1 MAPWFALLEAWA
13 VQALLRTPAF
23 HRAVEKVAKN
33 VHRVRHGLPR
43 EEEGGTS
50 IEGQKKDGFTKHFM
64 GAVKGQLG
72 AAEEAAEAEK
82 ARKPMSYAE
91 QLRNGRVE
99 ARKVVEEEDVG
110 AMDAEAAWRRAMKK
124 LEEAEADAKVKGKGK
139 THVDIVEEDADSAW
153 RSTSQKLGQGDG
165 KRGFMGSYI
174 DALREQVRENK
185 RDGR

>member
-1 MAPWFALLEAWA
+1 MAPWLALLEAWA

-33 VHRVRHGLPR
+33 VHRIRHGLPR
-43 EEEGGTS
+43 EEEGGTK
-50 IEGQKKDGFTKHFM
+50 IEGREDAGFTKHFM

-72 AAEEAAEAEK
+72 AAEEAEAEK
-82 ARKPMSYAE
+82 ARSQSYYE

-99 ARKVVEEEDVG
+99 GGGRAVEEEEITD
-110 AMDAEAAWRRAMKK
+110 AMDAEAAWRRASRK
-124 LEEAEADAKVKGKGK
+124 LEEQGRASGKQNMKV
-139 THVDIVEEDADSAW
+139 VEEDADAAW
-153 RSTSQKLGQGDG
+153 KTTSQSLGQHEGSQ
-165 KRGFMGSYI
+165 GFMGKYM

>member
-1 MAPWFALLEAWA
+1 MAPWMALLEAWA

-50 IEGQKKDGFTKHFM
+50 IEGQEKEGFTKHFM

-72 AAEEAAEAEK
+72 AAEEAEAEK
-82 ARKPMSYAE
+82 LRSRSYYE
-91 QLRNGRVE
+91 QLRQGKNQSGKG
-99 ARKVVEEEDVG
+99 AEEGEDI
-110 AMDAEAAWRRAMKK
+110 ANMDAEAAWRRASRK
-124 LEEAEADAKVKGKGK
+124 LEAKSKDKQD
-139 THVDIVEEDADSAW
+139 VDVVEDADTAWKSA
-153 RSTSQKLGQGDG
+153 SKDLGQGG
-165 KRGFMGSYI
+165 GSSGFMGQYM

-185 RDGR
+185 KNER